1 MKIIQNMT
9 LRSIN
14 YWMSWKTA
22 KKRKLLM
29 RWSGPSQYNRSLPL
43 KLHFLP
49 GWDGNLLNLS
59 EKITLE
65 VSTRLLLFLYRTV
78 HQWLIARIPMGRWV
92 RIPFRSLAIRK
103 TTLAILFITVG
114 MRGYLRQTIIQFPW
128 FYCRLSHSSCWLAD
142 LGKLAIFI
150 LSWL

>member
-1 MKIIQNMT
+1 
-9 LRSIN
+9 
-14 YWMSWKTA
+14 MSWKTA

-43 KLHFLP
+43 KTAFFLP

-78 HQWLIARIPMGRWV
+78 HQWLIARIPMGR
-92 RIPFRSLAIRK
+92 
-103 TTLAILFITVG
+103 
-114 MRGYLRQTIIQFPW
+114 
-128 FYCRLSHSSCWLAD
+128 
-142 LGKLAIFI
+142 
-150 LSWL
+150 